1 MGAGSDVDNVST
13 TVPDVVSDFNLMRGI
28 VLSLGLIRNGAGS
41 VGSIIG
47 SESYRPEASDGE
59 LRSE

>member
-1 MGAGSDVDNVST
+1 MGAGSDVDDVST
-13 TVPDVVSDFNLMRGI
+13 TVPVVSDFNLMRGI